1 MNPFD
6 YLASARRTISIERE
20 AVDQTLLQLDDQFC
34 RACDIVLAAKGRVIV
49 TGMRKSGHIGR
60 KIAATLASTGTPA
73 FFVHPGEASHGD
85 LGMITHSDVVLA
97 LSNSGE
103 SAEIVTIIPSIKR
116 VGAQLIA
123 MTGNMNSFLAKS
135 GDAVLN
141 CTVPQE
147 ACSLNLAPTSSTTV
161 QLVVGDALAI
171 ALMEAKGFSAEDFA
185 FSHPG
190 GSLGRRLLLTVSNIM
205 HTGDALP
212 IVTDSTPLRDVLI
225 TMTEKK
231 LGLAIVV
238 GPDNTFSGVFTDGD
252 LRRTLNHPENPLSRP
267 IKDIIKGGGT
277 AISETQLAAE
287 ALYIME
293 QKKITNLVILND
305 DKTPKG
311 VIHLHDL
318 LQAGIA

>member
-20 AVDQTLLQLDDQFC
+20 AVDQALLQMDDQFC
-34 RACDIVLAAKGRVIV
+34 QSCDIILAAKGRVIV
-49 TGMRKSGHIGR
+49 TGMGKSGHIGR

-161 QLVVGDALAI
+161 QLVIGDALAI

-190 GSLGRRLLLTVSNIM
+190 GSLGKRLLLTVSNIM

-212 IVTDSTPLRDVLI
+212 VVADTTTLRDVLV

-231 LGLAIVV
+231 LGLAIIV
-238 GPDNTFSGVFTDGD
+238 GSDNTFSGVFTDGD
-252 LRRTLNHPENPLSRP
+252 LRRTLNQPDNPLSRP

-277 AISETQLAAE
+277 AINETQLAAE